1 MVTIAKPM
9 DDKID
14 RRLQGPSPSEN
25 LSDNS
30 MDSSDYESGNYFI
43 RLYHWYIGFIHNT
56 VALEPLLA

>member
-1 MVTIAKPM
+1 M

-43 RLYHWYIGFIHNT
+43 RLCHRYIGIIHNT